1 MYILVCWRLP
11 PIRFQVVHMRVV
23 RHTEECERITKYEV
37 WVLRSMCLWNRHE
50 WMVYFSQWLTNGYR
64 IFIEWVIA
72 ILRMHR
78 ICERPSTVLTI
89 WTEKLSSTSADG
101 NSAISDSSTLHVA
114 SERQC
119 WTVGLCATNPRSM
132 STVWQCVCVS
142 ALRVCAVYLHKVSVR
157 RELSTAVL
165 QRKCTFEI
173 RCKSFINIFIR
184 NCARGGRD
192 GRAVTFSH
200 SHPLPILS
208 LFLFN
213 IFLLILQSFRC
224 QWTSEMWT
232 HTHRS
237 RPKEFQWNKHK
248 HTTACFVLRQI
259 VSSSRRRTDLYGAIN
274 EKSIEIVSH

>member
-1 MYILVCWRLP
+1 MYIYLFAGDCLRLDFNWCTCVVP
-11 PIRFQVVHMRVV
+11 SYGIPKNVDELRNTKFQFCGRCVSGIDM
-23 RHTEECERITKYEV
+23 I
-37 WVLRSMCLWNRHE
+37 E

-78 ICERPSTVLTI
+78 IANDRRRSWQFELKNCRRRRPMEIVQSATAAVARCQWTPMLNGRPLRNQSKIDVHSVSVCEC
-89 WTEKLSSTSADG
+89 
-101 NSAISDSSTLHVA
+101 TL
-114 SERQC
+114 C
-119 WTVGLCATNPRSM
+119 
-132 STVWQCVCVS
+132 
-142 ALRVCAVYLHKVSVR
+142 VCAVYLHKVSVR
-157 RELSTAVL
+157 RELSTAVHVL
-165 QRKCTFEI
+165 QGKCTFEI

-200 SHPLPILS
+200 LPVAHS
-208 LFLFN
+208 FLFLFN

-232 HTHRS
+232 HT
-237 RPKEFQWNKHK
+237 PQPTKGIPMKQAQ
-248 HTTACFVLRQI
+248 TACFVLRQI